1 MKKNMGS
8 TDRIIRVVVAA
19 VLAYLYFTGVV
30 SGTIAT
36 IAIVIAVVFLLTS
49 AVGTCG
55 MYIPFGIS
63 TCETKTE

>member
-63 TCETKTE
+63 TCETKSE

>member
-1 MKKNMGS
+1 MGS

-63 TCETKTE
+63 TCETKSE

>member
-1 MKKNMGS
+1 MGS

-55 MYIPFGIS
+55 MYIPFRIS
-63 TCETKTE
+63 TCETKSE

>member
-1 MKKNMGS
+1 MGS